1 MDKLNFGTAGIP
13 TITNGNTFD
22 GNEDVKKLNLDAMEL
37 EFVHNVH
44 ISKEKAPEVRELS
57 KKNNIILTTHAP
69 YYINLNT
76 SEAAK
81 LKASKERILNSA
93 RISYL
98 CNGYSVCFH
107 PGYYLNEEKNKVYEK
122 VKQQIKEIVNILKDE
137 GNKIWIRPETTG
149 KFTQFGDLDEAIK
162 LSQEIE
168 QVLPCVDFAHMHAKG
183 GKFNTYDEFI
193 SILEKIEKEL
203 GKEAIKNMHI
213 HVSGIDYGIKGEKK
227 HLNLKDS
234 DLNYKDLVKA
244 WKDFNIKGVVI
255 SESPNIEGDALLLKD
270 VYQKG

>member
-1 MDKLNFGTAGIP
+1 MNELHFGTAGIP

-22 GNEDVKKLNLDAMEL
+22 GIKKVKKLNLNAMEL
-37 EFVHNVH
+37 EFVRSVN
-44 ISKEKAPEVRELS
+44 ISKEKAPLVKQVAKE
-57 KKNNIILTTHAP
+57 NDIILTSHAS
-69 YYINLNT
+69 YFINLNS
-76 SEAAK
+76 SESIK

-107 PGYYLNEEKNKVYEK
+107 SGYYLNEEKNKVYEK
-122 VKQQIKEIVNILKDE
+122 VKQQIKEIVNILRNE

-183 GKFNTYDEFI
+183 GKFNTYNEFI
-193 SILEKIEKEL
+193 SILEKIEKGL

-213 HVSGIDYGIKGEKK
+213 HVSGIDYGLKGEKK

-255 SESPNIEGDALLLKD
+255 SESPNIEADALLLKD
-270 VYQKG
+270 LYQKG

>member
-1 MDKLNFGTAGIP
+1 MNELHFGTAGIP

-22 GNEDVKKLNLDAMEL
+22 GIKKVKKLNLNAMEL
-37 EFVHNVH
+37 EFVRSVN
-44 ISKEKAPEVRELS
+44 ISKEKAPLVKQVAKE
-57 KKNNIILTTHAP
+57 NDIILTSHAS
-69 YYINLNT
+69 YFINLNS
-76 SEAAK
+76 SESIK

-107 PGYYLNEEKNKVYEK
+107 SGYYLNEEKNKVYEK
-122 VKQQIKEIVNILKDE
+122 VKQQIKEIVNILRNE

-183 GKFNTYDEFI
+183 GKFNTYNEFI
-193 SILEKIEKEL
+193 SILEKIEKGL

-213 HVSGIDYGIKGEKK
+213 HVSGIDYGLKGEKK